1 MSACSALEQ
10 QVSEWQQRI
19 KAMEGVRNAEVDE
32 EAKTL
37 AHQRQQ
43 IELLRKENARLQE
56 ELGQGPQAMGS
67 AQQERVEKLQDLI
80 ETYNRKIEVESRQVE
95 AMNQELEVTQAKV
108 LDLRRLTG
116 GPQSAVEASRQAL
129 KTRQLLENR
138 LEQMERRFCETLAKN
153 NELRAEIESHN
164 KDREAFEQLCQRLER
179 DIASRQA
186 ELDAVRAAIAIAD
199 EARVSARRSATAL
212 QVANQ
217 REAGAAEEV
226 LKSLADCQG
235 ADKQLLLAQAQR
247 LEAMTAAGN
256 ADSSPTAS
264 QLPSAAQC
272 EQLISQL
279 LGITGIGDQH
289 LRQPKTSNSKNRT
302 SSEPLQQLVAY
313 CCRLEAQ
320 NFEVFSSCNQAN
332 EKLGALQQ
340 ELEQLQAE
348 AAAAEAQGAL
358 AQQKEVIQATLAKR
372 DAACKRMEGLR
383 DKQVG
388 IERRLALVRA
398 GVAAA
403 LKALGVVPAQPAKP
417 QDPACVF
424 ATLMEN
430 LGLFETRAR
439 AVVAVYSTILG
450 KSGAAANGLVRSNS
464 AASRGNAP
472 VSLPSTGLT
481 APKLSKAKSSSARDG
496 FGGPVQQSSRVS
508 VISEGVGNASS
519 TATFTVPGPDGG
531 GNSSSDSDSDAE
543 VPLTRMQLEAKL
555 GYR

>member
-1 MSACSALEQ
+1 
-10 QVSEWQQRI
+10 
-19 KAMEGVRNAEVDE
+19 
-32 EAKTL
+32 
-37 AHQRQQ
+37 
-43 IELLRKENARLQE
+43 
-56 ELGQGPQAMGS
+56 MGS
-67 AQQERVEKLQDLI
+67 AQQERIEKLQDLI

-138 LEQMERRFCETLAKN
+138 L
-153 NELRAEIESHN
+153 
-164 KDREAFEQLCQRLER
+164 EQLCQRLER

-247 LEAMTAAGN
+247 LEAMTAAGS

-279 LGITGIGDQH
+279 LAITGIGDQH
-289 LRQPKTSNSKNRT
+289 LRQPKTFNSKNHT
-302 SSEPLQQLVAY
+302 SSESLQQLVAY

-320 NFEVFSSCNQAN
+320 NFAVFSSCNQAN

-403 LKALGVVPAQPAKP
+403 LKALGVVPAQPARP

-450 KSGAAANGLVRSNS
+450 KSGAAANGL
-464 AASRGNAP
+464 
-472 VSLPSTGLT
+472 
-481 APKLSKAKSSSARDG
+481 
-496 FGGPVQQSSRVS
+496 
-508 VISEGVGNASS
+508 
-519 TATFTVPGPDGG
+519 
-531 GNSSSDSDSDAE
+531 
-543 VPLTRMQLEAKL
+543 
-555 GYR
+555 